1 MRRIERDLIAEYRES
16 INTALALLNEENLAE
31 VRRLAE
37 LPDAVRGYGG
47 VKLAAIV
54 RTRPSRRAYSASCG
68 RARAPSRRKPG
79 RTVELDVR
87 QAVSREP
94 SAQ

>member
-54 RTRPSRRAYSASCG
+54 RYQAEQARILGELRESADPVPTEAG
-68 RARAPSRRKPG
+68 QDR
-79 RTVELDVR
+79 
-87 QAVSREP
+87 
-94 SAQ
+94 